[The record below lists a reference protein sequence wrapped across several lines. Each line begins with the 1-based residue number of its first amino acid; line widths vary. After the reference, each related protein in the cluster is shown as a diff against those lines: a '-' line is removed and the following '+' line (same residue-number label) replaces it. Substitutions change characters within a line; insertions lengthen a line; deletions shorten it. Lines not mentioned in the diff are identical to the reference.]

1 MFSILKKGSAL
12 FLEPSTSERSTKLL
26 SPASLWHKY
35 FTKKKVCRFTGVMS
49 WCKRQVRYKDR
60 FNTILTKIFLPFNV
74 FSKMKSEKLDV
85 FFSISGGQVWIPG
98 GQRIKGKKGPVKMF
112 SGQKE
117 ESNIMLI
124 FCSTV
129 FHTRI

>member
-1 MFSILKKGSAL
+1 
-12 FLEPSTSERSTKLL
+12 
-26 SPASLWHKY
+26 
-35 FTKKKVCRFTGVMS
+35 
-49 WCKRQVRYKDR
+49 
-60 FNTILTKIFLPFNV
+60 
-74 FSKMKSEKLDV
+74 MKSEKLDV

-98 GQRIKGKKGPVKMF
+98 GQRTKGKKGPVKMF